1 MSEKIERLYDYTV
14 DTKKLLE
21 EYLNISDKMDEVS
34 NQGNAVLV
42 QKRFHILFRG
52 NLNYDGVK
60 FLGQRD
66 FPYTFEVSNQ
76 IRELFNFN
84 SITYR
89 SIEPNTAY
97 NWHKDRS
104 KISYHIPLIS
114 NPGCHFVYDSESY
127 HMKVDDCIYK
137 ADTESLHTFVNAGHE
152 SRVHL
157 TFEIL

>member
-1 MSEKIERLYDYTV
+1 MKVESFGKV

-52 NLNYDGVK
+52 NPNPLH
-60 FLGQRD
+60 LSGQKD

-89 SIEPNTAY
+89 SVEPNTAY
-97 NWHKDRS
+97 NWHKDRG

-127 HMKVDDCIYK
+127 HMKVDGCIYK
-137 ADTESLHTFVNAGHE
+137 ADTESLHTFVNAGQE

-157 TFEIL
+157 IFEEL